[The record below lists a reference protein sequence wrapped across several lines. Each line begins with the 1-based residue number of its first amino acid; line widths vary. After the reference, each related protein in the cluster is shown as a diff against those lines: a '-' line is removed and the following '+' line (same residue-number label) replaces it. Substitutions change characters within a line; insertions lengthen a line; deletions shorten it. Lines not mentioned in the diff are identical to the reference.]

1 MIGKLEKSHPYSLFT
16 KNHIDDKNSLTNYY
30 VEIKS
35 NIYKNKNSAI
45 IWLFDTKDTGCDGLK

>member
-16 KNHIDDKNSLTNYY
+16 KNHVNDKNSLTNYY

-35 NIYKNKNSAI
+35 NIKKDKTTAI
-45 IWLFDTKDTGCDGLK
+45 IWLFDTRDKTC